1 MRRSLEEV
9 RAAARLAVRHD
20 LETAIAYPELGWSAR
35 RALATAFVHAITVA
49 TFSAL
54 MLVLA
59 PYLSTMIGRDI
70 PALAVMLD
78 LDEPTTCL
86 PVAHDWYLVK
96 RVLIGYAGLVGLAV
110 LGLLCYLGYFRC
122 RAIVRAG

>member
-1 MRRSLEEV
+1 
-9 RAAARLAVRHD
+9 
-20 LETAIAYPELGWSAR
+20 
-35 RALATAFVHAITVA
+35 
-49 TFSAL
+49 

-59 PYLSTMIGRDI
+59 PYLSTMIGREI

-86 PVAHDWYLVK
+86 SVAHDWYLVK
-96 RVLIGYAGLVGLAV
+96 RVLIGYAGLVELAV

-122 RAIVRAG
+122 RAIVRAA